1 MRPEETIEFHI
12 RWAWAK
18 ISRIYNAEAAK
29 EDWTMSSASI
39 LLNIDKEGTPST
51 SLGPRMG
58 MESRSLTRSL
68 KTMEE
73 RGLIIRKPDKVDKR
87 MVRVFLTK
95 KGTKMREK
103 ARNAVVHFNSSIKE
117 KIGQEKLN
125 TFFEV
130 MGDLNTILDKNEI
143 FKEA

>member
-130 MGDLNTILDKNEI
+130 MGELNTILDKNEI